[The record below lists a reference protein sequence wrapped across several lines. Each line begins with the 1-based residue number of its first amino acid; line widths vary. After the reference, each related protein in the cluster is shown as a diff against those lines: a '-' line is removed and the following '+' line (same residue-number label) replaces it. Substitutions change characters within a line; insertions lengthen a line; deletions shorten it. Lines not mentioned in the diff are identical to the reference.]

1 MFISRHCH
9 VFWAEKEK
17 FSEKFS
23 SFSEHREARCADGI
37 ATVHPNG
44 FMAGSGTAVHERV
57 RRGTESGIS
66 DGRRPSVLLSLLMHV
81 SSSVA
86 APSSRSLRFMMSF
99 SFPFSGKGSRAWLPR
114 RRMPSFP
121 LPVIVKT
128 LMKSGLWPAGGTG
141 ERDSRPESA
150 FWEVPVCVWGRNAEP
165 FVPARPGRE
174 EPRASFQQNVSLPGG
189 GLRNQNIIILAF
201 SAFFIRQN
209 EIQGANPAGGTCG
222 KK

>member
-1 MFISRHCH
+1 
-9 VFWAEKEK
+9 
-17 FSEKFS
+17 
-23 SFSEHREARCADGI
+23 
-37 ATVHPNG
+37 
-44 FMAGSGTAVHERV
+44 MAGSGAAVHERV
-57 RRGTESGIS
+57 RRGTESGTL

-165 FVPARPGRE
+165 FVPARPGLCVQE
-174 EPRASFQQNVSLPGG
+174 ESGRGCGTIRTRAARPGG
-189 GLRNQNIIILAF
+189 AACFI
-201 SAFFIRQN
+201 SAECVSPRGRAPESKYYHPGIFRFFH
-209 EIQGANPAGGTCG
+209 PS
-222 KK
+222 K

>member
-1 MFISRHCH
+1 
-9 VFWAEKEK
+9 
-17 FSEKFS
+17 
-23 SFSEHREARCADGI
+23 
-37 ATVHPNG
+37 
-44 FMAGSGTAVHERV
+44 MAGSGAAVHERV

-222 KK
+222 KKCRLLDIDHMPAPAMQV